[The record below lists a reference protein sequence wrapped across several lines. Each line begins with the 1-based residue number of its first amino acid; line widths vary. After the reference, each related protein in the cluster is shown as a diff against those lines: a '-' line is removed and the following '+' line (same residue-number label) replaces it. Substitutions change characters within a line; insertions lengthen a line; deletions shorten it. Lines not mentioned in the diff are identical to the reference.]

1 MRGNTQKRIWCLLL
15 SVLLLIGMLPVGA
28 LAAPEDTFIL
38 VAEANGELVIEPEYI
53 SYTQDQTIRQALA
66 DSGHTFEGLD
76 TGVIVAIDGVVGNY
90 RRSDED
96 GDYGL
101 DKAAS
106 EVTYYRFCDLENPQ
120 PSEGLQKLMQ
130 AMAEYRLKE
139 ADTKAAA
146 KQAFDT
152 AKSQFVGIDSNSA
165 ATLAKNLEEAVSAYE
180 SSLSGK
186 HYRVSFPNVGDAAII
201 ACNPYG
207 KVWSNAENGRLELPA
222 GDYTVTIQKDGL
234 WAEGAIHVEGDLTVS
249 VSLQADPWLD
259 LTQFRLSGSYGAE
272 NSEETRFSDDEF
284 TLGAWENRKTQVRVV
299 DTFTGKVYSFVKYLT
314 EDDYTLTAVYTEA
327 QSGKTAE
334 QELPFESLTSGVANV
349 LARGAA
355 GNAVIY
361 RVSKT
366 DADGFTYSQDYT
378 VAFKRV
384 PTLTGISVKD
394 QKGVD
399 QAATE
404 GFKNNVTAYTYKVVD
419 TVTSVTV
426 TATGLEEDYTITVN
440 GQDAAGGVAVPVN
453 GETTIEVKVNAEGES
468 TTYQLTIQ
476 PGEGKKL
483 NFVTENQDVT
493 MEVVNSNGEVM
504 PYEKFREGANGN
516 RYQYVLV
523 PGETYSYVA
532 TEKDYYHSADTF
544 TMEDAAGTTIQVD
557 VPTEDWLQELALGF
571 GGTAAKNKGTLPMDT
586 AFAPADHSYAVSFVD
601 TEHLAYVWTT
611 CDTGLKM
618 EALYHQ
624 IFASDLYHGKPYTIE
639 LDSGLKKGT
648 QLKRFLMDENPIG
661 NTAIIRLTKEV
672 DGVTHYQD
680 YVLDFQRELT
690 LEAISANCDGL
701 ETTLVQ
707 PDEKL
712 GFDSQ
717 VREYTVTVSMAAK
730 ELELVLTRY
739 TANRCYGESEVGYR
753 VLVDGLDVTETD
765 KATVALDGTI
775 QTQTVIVTV
784 ENDKA
789 PNGSGEYKIHVLKS
803 PPVAVTFD
811 LEPADAMLAVYESMS
826 GQRLW
831 ADENGVFQL
840 CEGYEYAYALTSYG
854 YVSKSG
860 ILSVTRDDQ
869 ERLVVQDGEE
879 IHVVLESE
887 DGGEVDILWQLDLAE
902 VNPAIQTDLT
912 SEWSNFR
919 GNTENNAV
927 TDVKIPNAAE
937 EGTLYWANKLGSG
950 IDSDAVGSPILVD
963 GDLITYA
970 GDKIY
975 RVDTVSGLVKRTG
988 TMDHKSSFSIT
999 PPTYAE
1005 GMVFVALSNGTVQ
1018 AFNADTLESLWI
1030 YADPLGGQPNSPLTV
1045 HNGYLYTGFWNS
1057 ETNNANF
1064 VCLSITDEDPAQS
1077 KESKCASW
1085 YHTAAGGYYWAGAY
1099 ACDDYVLVG
1108 TDDGTTGCDEQTSD
1122 LLAFDPVTGKIL
1134 DVWADLDGD
1143 IRSTVVYDS
1152 ATDAYY
1158 FTSKGGSFYSVR
1170 MEETEDGWQFAGKWQ
1185 VELNNGSEATPMS
1198 TSSPAVYNGRAYVGV
1213 SGSSQFG
1220 AYSGHNITVIDLKQK
1235 SIAYSVQTQGYPQ
1248 TSGLITTAYEEE
1260 SGYVYVYFFDNMTP
1274 GKIRVLRDK
1283 PGQKTADYTTQE
1295 GQYKTAYAIFT
1306 PVGDHA
1312 QYAICSPIVDAY
1324 GTVYYKNDSAHL
1336 MAFGSA
1342 IKKLE
1347 VTTNPNQMVYEAG
1360 QQFNPDGMV
1369 VTATYANGMT
1379 RDVTNYV
1386 TISQDPITEENTTVT
1401 ITFPYAMYHN
1411 AEDGSAMTAGVESAT
1426 PMTTLTVEI
1435 GEFEEPGNDDILL
1448 GDVNGDG
1455 WIDTEDAGMVIDYY
1469 YGIRELTEEQLLS
1482 ADVNKDGWIDTE
1494 DAGKIIDYYYGIIL
1508 DF

>member
-1 MRGNTQKRIWCLLL
+1 MKGKTQKRAWCLLL

-28 LAAPEDTFIL
+28 LAAPKNSFIL
-38 VAEANGELVIEPEYI
+38 VAEANGELVIEPEYVE
-53 SYTQDQTIRQALA
+53 YAPDQTILQALA
-66 DSGHTFEGLD
+66 ASGHDFEGLD
-76 TGVIVAIDGVVGNY
+76 TGVIVSIDGVVGNY

-96 GDYGL
+96 GEYAL
-101 DKAAS
+101 NKAAS
-106 EVTYYRFCDLENPQ
+106 EITCYRFCDLENPQ
-120 PSEGLQKLMQ
+120 PSEGLQALMK
-130 AMAEYRLKE
+130 AMAEYRLKA
-139 ADTKAAA
+139 ADTQAAA

-165 ATLAKNLEEAVSAYE
+165 ATLAKNLEEAMASYE
-180 SSLSGK
+180 ASLAGK
-186 HYRVSFPNVGDAAII
+186 YYRVSFPSVGDAAIT
-201 ACNPYG
+201 ASNPYG
-207 KVWSNAENGRLELPA
+207 KVWNHTENGLLELPA
-222 GDYTVTIQKDGL
+222 GDYTVRIQRDGL
-234 WAEGAIHVEGDLTVS
+234 WAEGAIRVDGDMTVS
-249 VSLQADPWLD
+249 LSLQEDLWLD
-259 LTQFRLSGSYGAE
+259 LTQFRLSGSYGQE
-272 NSEETRFSDDEF
+272 SSEENKFSDDEF
-284 TLGAWENRKTQVRVV
+284 TLDPWENRKTQVRVA
-299 DTFTGKVYSFVKYLT
+299 DTFTGKVYSYVKYQT
-314 EDDYTLTAVYTEA
+314 EAEYTMTAVYTEA
-327 QSGKTAE
+327 QTGKTVE
-334 QELPFESLTSGVANV
+334 EELPFESVTSGIANV
-349 LARGAA
+349 LVRGAV
-355 GNAVIY
+355 GNTVIY

-384 PTLTGISVKD
+384 PTLTGITVKD

-404 GFKNNVTAYTYKVVD
+404 GFQNDVTAYTYKVVD
-419 TVTSVTV
+419 SVTSVVV
-426 TATGLEEDYTITVN
+426 TATGLEETYEITVN
-440 GQDAAGGVAVPVN
+440 GQNAAGGVQVPVN
-453 GETTIEVKVNAEGES
+453 GETVIEVKVSAQGES
-468 TTYQLTIQ
+468 STYQLTIQ

-483 NFVTENQDVT
+483 SFVTENQDVT

-532 TEKDYYHSADTF
+532 TEKSCYHSADTF
-544 TMEDAAGTTIQVD
+544 TMEDVADTTIQVD

-586 AFAPADHSYAVSFVD
+586 AFDPADHSYLISFVD
-601 TEHLAYVWTT
+601 TEHNAYVWAT

-661 NTAIIRLTKEV
+661 NTATIRLTKEA

-680 YVLDFQRELT
+680 YVLQFQRALT
-690 LEAISANCDGL
+690 LEAISASCDGL

-707 PDEKL
+707 PDETL
-712 GFDSQ
+712 GFAPA
-717 VREYTVTVSMAAK
+717 VKEYTVTVSMAAK
-730 ELELVLTRY
+730 ELELALTRY
-739 TANRCYGESEVGYR
+739 TDNRCYGESEVGYR
-753 VLVDGLDVTETD
+753 VLVDGQDVTEAGRT
-765 KATVALDGTI
+765 TVALDGTI

-784 ENDKA
+784 ENEKA
-789 PNGSGEYKIHVLKS
+789 TNGTGEYKIHVLKS
-803 PPVAVTFD
+803 PPVAALFE
-811 LEPADAMLAVYESMS
+811 LQPAGAVLAVYETMS

-831 ADENGVFQL
+831 TDENGKFQL
-840 CEGYEYAYALTSYG
+840 CEGYDYAYALTCYG

-860 ILSVTRDDQ
+860 ILSVTRDEQ
-869 ERLVVQDGEE
+869 ERLIVRDGDQIHIVQ
-879 IHVVLESE
+879 ESE
-887 DGGEVDILWQLDLAE
+887 AGGEVAILWELVQAE
-902 VNPAIQTDLT
+902 VNPAIRTDLT

-919 GNTENNAV
+919 GNEDNNAL
-927 TDVKIPNAAE
+927 TDAKIPYGAE
-937 EGTLYWANKLGSG
+937 EGTLYWANKIGNG

-1018 AFNADTLESLWI
+1018 AFNADTLESVWL
-1030 YADPLGGQPNSPLTV
+1030 YKDPLGGQPNSPLTV

-1064 VCLSITDEDPAQS
+1064 VCLSITDEDPTQS
-1077 KESKCASW
+1077 KENKCASW

-1099 ACDDYVLVG
+1099 ACDDYVLIG
-1108 TDDGTTGCDEQTSD
+1108 TDDGTTGCVGQSSD
-1122 LLAFDPVTGKIL
+1122 LLAFDPITGQLL
-1134 DVWADLDGD
+1134 DVWADLNGD

-1158 FTSKGGSFYSVR
+1158 FTSKGGSFYCVR
-1170 MEETEDGWQFAGKWQ
+1170 LEETDDGWQFADQWC

-1235 SIAYSVQTQGYPQ
+1235 TIAYSVQTQGYPQ

-1260 SGYVYVYFFDNMTP
+1260 SGYVYAYFFDNMTP

-1283 PGQKTADYTTQE
+1283 AGQKTADYMTQE
-1295 GQYKTAYAIFT
+1295 GQYKTAYALFT

-1342 IKKLE
+1342 IKKIE
-1347 VTTNPNQMVYEAG
+1347 VTANPDKMVYEAG
-1360 QQFNPDGMV
+1360 AQFDPAGMV

-1379 RDVTNYV
+1379 RDVTAYV
-1386 TISQDPITEENTTVT
+1386 TFTQDPITEENTTIT
-1401 ITFPYAMYHN
+1401 ISFPYTMYHN
-1411 AEDGSAMTAGVESAT
+1411 AEDGSAMTAGVESST
-1426 PMTTLTVEI
+1426 PMTTLTVSI
-1435 GEFEEPGNDDILL
+1435 GQEEPDVQL

-1455 WIDTEDAGMVIDYY
+1455 WVDTEDAGMVIDYY
-1469 YGIRELTEEQLLS
+1469 YGIRELTEQQLLS
-1482 ADVNKDGWIDTE
+1482 ADVNGDGWIDTE
-1494 DAGKIIDYYYGIIL
+1494 DAGKIIDYYYGIIS